1 MSLLAANNLAQS
13 YSFVDVFS
21 GISIT
26 VTHDAKIGL
35 IGPNGVGKTTLL
47 RILSGIETPVLGEL
61 HVARDKKVGYLP
73 QEAVDA
79 FAGDENSVF
88 AEMLTVFEP
97 LHAIEARMRELEQ
110 LMMAESTDAV
120 MEEYGD
126 LQHRFEHGGGYDYD
140 TRVKQTLEGL
150 GFGPPTDARKRSW
163 DTPVAQLSGGQK
175 TRALLAKLLL
185 QHPDLLILY
194 R

>member
-1 MSLLAANNLAQS
+1 MTFQVSVFMSLLAANNLAQS

-47 RILSGIETPVLGEL
+47 RILSGMETPARGAL
-61 HVARDKKVGYLP
+61 HIARDKKVGYLP

-97 LHAIEARMRELEQ
+97 LHAIEARMRELEH
-110 LMMAESTDAV
+110 LMGADGGPSDAIMA
-120 MEEYGD
+120 EYGD

-140 TRVKQTLEGL
+140 TRIKQTLEGL
-150 GFGPPTDARKRSW
+150 GFGPPGDGRKR
-163 DTPVAQLSGGQK
+163 
-175 TRALLAKLLL
+175 
-185 QHPDLLILY
+185 
-194 R
+194 